1 MWINAPGDLELCEF
15 GLTASGFIPL
25 LLLHRRGGVH
35 LGKGGPRPPR
45 KERGGFWDTEGGA
58 ARGESPFCGD
68 ISGLLSWQQ
77 SAGGET

>member
-1 MWINAPGDLELCEF
+1 MLGDLELCEF
-15 GLTASGFIPL
+15 GLTARIEVFFSPCAA
-25 LLLHRRGGVH
+25 LHRRGGVH

-45 KERGGFWDTEGGA
+45 KERGGFWDTKGGA